1 MQASLLTAFWIVSFS
16 LVMVPGADWAY
27 AISAG
32 LRGRVVAPAVGGM
45 LLGYLAI
52 TLVVAAGVGTLVTSV
67 PAVLS
72 VLTVAGGAYLLWLG
86 VKTLMRP
93 ASQLSADDGPG
104 QAAGQNSRQGWALRG
119 FAISGLN
126 PKAILLFVA
135 LLPQFTRPGAG
146 WSVSVQIVVLGA
158 LHMLN
163 CASVYSVVG
172 LGSKAVL
179 STRPKAARIVSQ
191 LSGAAMIVV
200 AVLLFAEQVFAF
212 ARHT

>member
-72 VLTVAGGAYLLWLG
+72 VLTVVGGAYLLWLG
-86 VKTLMRP
+86 VKTVMRP
-93 ASQLSADDGPG
+93 ATQLSADDG
-104 QAAGQNSRQGWALRG
+104 QAQSSNQGWALRG

-179 STRPKAARIVSQ
+179 GTRPKAARIVSQ

-200 AVLLFAEQVFAF
+200 ALLLFAEQVFAF
-212 ARHT
+212 ARHG